1 MVKGVNIEILIFSQQ
16 EVHLCTW
23 RPPTRDSFSSLA
35 ITTMT
40 SIIITIIII
49 TIFTIT
55 IFTITIITII
65 TTIIT
70 TITITPPHPS
80 EYTFG
85 NKSKNMLFLHADM
98 IVTLKKNIA
107 Q

>member
-23 RPPTRDSFSSLA
+23 RQPTRDLFSSLA

-40 SIIITIIII
+40 SIIITII
-49 TIFTIT
+49 
-55 IFTITIITII
+55 II